1 MLRSIV
7 AALTCLFVLSAC
19 GRAEMNQPSELEM
32 RRVVAELANCGLP
45 GSRWDECNVFIV
57 HRDGSIV
64 RIGGFDSEL
73 RTLATTDDENYFT
86 YDLWLIE
93 RFGVVDYSYQIEAV
107 VPPGTVTAPDGK
119 RYEHATVEAQYRQR
133 LTQH

>member
-1 MLRSIV
+1 MFRSIIV
-7 AALTCLFVLSAC
+7 AVSCLFVLSAC
-19 GRAEMNQPSELEM
+19 AEPAPPTELEM
-32 RRVVAELANCGLP
+32 RQTVAALANCGLP
-45 GSRWDECNVFIV
+45 GSRWEECNTFIV

-73 RTLATTDDENYFT
+73 RTLATTDDENYFA

-93 RFGVVDYSYQIEAV
+93 RFGVVNYSYQIEAV
-107 VPPGTVTAPDGK
+107 VPLGSVRAPDGK